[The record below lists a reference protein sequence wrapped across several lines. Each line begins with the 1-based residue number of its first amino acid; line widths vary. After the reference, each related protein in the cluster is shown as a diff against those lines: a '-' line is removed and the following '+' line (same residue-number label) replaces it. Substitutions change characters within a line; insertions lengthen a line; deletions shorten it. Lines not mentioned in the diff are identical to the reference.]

1 MRWPVS
7 YYLKF
12 CFCFS
17 NNVVLPVVV
26 FVFVALLL
34 MFSEVA
40 EAHFRVVP
48 RSRPGNLAAENIEVV
63 YSADVVPHEYYINV
77 PLLEFDFYKKTCPQL
92 PLIVEKVVAAEFA
105 FDPTSAGPQL
115 RLFFH
120 DCFVQG
126 CDASVLINSTNVNQ
140 AEKDAAINFSLG
152 NFFVIDDIKEQL
164 EKECPGVVSCA
175 DVLALVAVYSVKQA
189 GGPLYDIELG
199 RRDSLTSYA
208 PSSETFLPAF
218 SLKVSG
224 LLEDFK
230 LVGLDLVD
238 LVVLSGA
245 HTIGQGHCN
254 SIINRIYPHVDSQ
267 YPKYYSEQ
275 LVANCT
281 DNGAIKL
288 PNYDNN
294 TQFFNDPITP
304 LQFDNQYFKNLK
316 NNLGLF
322 TSDESLL
329 HDPRTIKLV
338 EHYANNQDAFFKQF
352 GLSLR
357 KMGKIGVLTGTQGQ
371 IRKHCWVRNS
381 NNVDPALNPISL
393 NFTDSTTN

>member
-1 MRWPVS
+1 MKSTRDVVTMR
-7 YYLKF
+7 L
-12 CFCFS
+12 
-17 NNVVLPVVV
+17 LLV
-26 FVFVALLL
+26 FVPLFI
-34 MFSEVA
+34 FSQSV

-48 RSRPGNLAAENIEVV
+48 RSRRSLLAENREAA
-63 YSADVVPHEYYINV
+63 STHDSGHDYIA
-77 PLLEFDFYKKTCPQL
+77 PPLEFDFYKKTCPQL
-92 PLIVEKVVAAEFA
+92 PRIVQKVVAAEFA

-140 AEKDAAINFSLG
+140 AEKDAAINFSIG
-152 NFFVIDDIKEQL
+152 NFFVIDEIKEQL

-254 SIINRIYPHVDSQ
+254 SIINRIYPHVDTQ

-316 NNLGLF
+316 KNLGLF
-322 TSDESLL
+322 TSDESLFN
-329 HDPRTIKLV
+329 DRRTIKLV
-338 EHYANNQDAFFKQF
+338 EHFANNQDAFFKQF

-371 IRKHCWVRNS
+371 IRKQCWVRNS
-381 NNVDPALNPISL
+381 NNADPALNPISL
-393 NFTDSTTN
+393 NFTDSTAN